1 MQMDWHVVIDNAG
14 PLLQG
19 LANTL
24 YITVVATI
32 IGALGGGALCMMRL
46 ARSPWLSGAAKS
58 YIAFF
63 RVTPELALIFWAYFC
78 LPPIFGLMM
87 SGWLSGTL
95 ALGLVA
101 AAYFAEIYRA
111 GIESIARGQWEAGM
125 ALGLGRNIVWLKI
138 VLPQALRRM
147 IPALVNYLT
156 EIIKNSTLLAGV
168 GVAEVAYQAYTL
180 GAQTFRYVE
189 LLSSI
194 AVMFFIIIFPI
205 SLYSR
210 HIEARM
216 KR

>member
-1 MQMDWHVVIDNAG
+1 MDWHVVIANMDL
-14 PLLQG
+14 LLQG
-19 LANTL
+19 LKNTL
-24 YITVVATI
+24 HITIAVTI
-32 IGALGGGALCMMRL
+32 IGVIAGMALCVMRRATSRWL
-46 ARSPWLSGAAKS
+46 AAAAKA

-63 RVTPELALIFWAYFC
+63 RITPELALIFWAYFC
-78 LPPIFGLMM
+78 LPPLFGLML

-111 GIESIARGQWEAGM
+111 GIESIARGQWEAGE
-125 ALGLGRNIVWLKI
+125 ALGLNRSAVWIKV

-168 GVAEVAYQAYTL
+168 GVAEMAYQAYTL

-194 AVMFFIIIFPI
+194 AMLFFIIIFPI

-210 HIEARM
+210 RIERKM
-216 KR
+216 VR

>member
-1 MQMDWHVVIDNAG
+1 MQTDWHVVIGNAG

-24 YITVVATI
+24 HITIVATI
-32 IGALGGGALCMMRL
+32 IGALGGMVLCMMRL
-46 ARSPWLSGAAKS
+46 ARSSWLSGAARS
-58 YIAFF
+58 YITFF

-78 LPPIFGLMM
+78 LPPLFGLMM

-101 AAYFAEIYRA
+101 AAYFAEIYRS

-125 ALGLGRNIVWLKI
+125 ALGLSRSIVWMKV

-147 IPALVNYLT
+147 IPALVNYFT

-194 AVMFFIIIFPI
+194 AIMFFIIIFPI

-210 HIEARM
+210 HIESRM